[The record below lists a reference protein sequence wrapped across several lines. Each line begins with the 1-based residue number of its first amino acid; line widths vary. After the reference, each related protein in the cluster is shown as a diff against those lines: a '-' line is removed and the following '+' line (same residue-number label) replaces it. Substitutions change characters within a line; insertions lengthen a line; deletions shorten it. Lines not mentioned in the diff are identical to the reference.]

1 MKKKWLKLRA
11 VMTICAAFGW
21 WGLLYP
27 EFTLTPETILVYE
40 EDADGTLIEVN
51 HNRFDC
57 RELYQQ
63 LLTADRKDIR
73 FRCKLWEDFNLFWE
87 AFQNG
92 IK

>member
-11 VMTICAAFGW
+11 VITMCAAFGW

-27 EFTLTPETILVYE
+27 EFVLTPETIQVYE
-40 EDADGTLIEVN
+40 EDSDHALAEVE
-51 HNRFDC
+51 HDRFDC
-57 RELYQQ
+57 RELYQR
-63 LLTADRKDIR
+63 LLTTDRENIT
-73 FRCKLWEDFNLFWE
+73 FRSKLWEDFSLFWE

>member
-27 EFTLTPETILVYE
+27 EFALTPDTVQVYKE
-40 EDADGTLIEVN
+40 NSAGELTQIERNWLDGRTL
-51 HNRFDC
+51 F
-57 RELYQQ
+57 REL
-63 LLTADRKDIR
+63 LSADREDISIR
-73 FRCKLWEDFNLFWE
+73 SKLLEDFNLFWE